1 MRLRL
6 NNVPFGIKL
15 SLAPGF
21 ALLATLAV
29 AIVAATTFASTERVV
44 ADIGDRQM
52 ERVAVLSNAATRFAE
67 TNGELNRLLTA
78 QAAFGDSAG
87 APAKIAALKE
97 RVQAIEAGLSRYAT
111 ELSANARETE
121 TAQGLARDIAAYAE
135 GIEVVSTMLELDF
148 AGAVSLLQPFGENF
162 TRVMGALDQ
171 LRQNVQAQARAEAA
185 ASVAVSQARG
195 ELNWQ
200 LTIAALLIA
209 GTLTWLT
216 TRTIRRSITDIAS
229 ATSSLAKGELDVD
242 LDRLA
247 RRDELGAVVSSLT
260 VFRDD
265 ARRVATMQA
274 ERQQMAAQAQDEQRR
289 LRASLSSEIESV
301 VGAVADRLSDSSNR
315 LRDTT
320 GALAQLTGQGV
331 EEARNAA
338 SGAQSV
344 SVEVQSVAAATEQ
357 LVASVGEISRQVA
370 AAADSAREAVAETK
384 STDATVQQLARAAQ
398 RIGEIV
404 KLISAVASQTNLLAL
419 NATIEAARAGE
430 AGKGFAVVAGEVK
443 QLAAQTTRA
452 TAEIIGQI
460 TEIQTVTERTV
471 GAMRTVGQT
480 VERSSA
486 IAQDIATAIEEQ
498 NATTQEIA
506 RAIAKAAQ
514 ETDGVSSNTT
524 SLALGAA
531 ATQDRLSVVRDAAND
546 IAAEGG
552 RLREALDGV
561 VLQLRAS

>member
-6 NNVPFGIKL
+6 NNVPFAIKL
-15 SLAPGF
+15 SLAPGV

-44 ADIGDRQM
+44 AEIGDRQM

-78 QAAFGDSAG
+78 QAAFGESAG
-87 APAKIAALKE
+87 APAKVAALKE
-97 RVQAIEAGLSRYAT
+97 RVQAIEASLARYAAGLATNAT
-111 ELSANARETE
+111 EAE
-121 TAQGLARDIAAYAE
+121 TAQELARGIAAYAE
-135 GIEVVSTMLELDF
+135 GVEVVSSMLELDF
-148 AGAVSLLQPFGENF
+148 AGAVSLLQPFADNF
-162 TRVMGALDQ
+162 ARVMGALDQ
-171 LRQNVQAQARAEAA
+171 LRQNVQAQARADAA

-195 ELNWQ
+195 ALSWQ
-200 LTIAALLIA
+200 MTIAALLVA
-209 GTLTWLT
+209 GTITWLT

-229 ATSSLAKGELDVD
+229 ATSDLARGKLDVD

-265 ARRVATMQA
+265 ARRVAMLQA
-274 ERQQMAAQAQDEQRR
+274 ERQQMAAQAQEEQRR
-289 LRASLSSEIESV
+289 LRHSLSSEIESL
-301 VGAVADRLSDSSNR
+301 VGAVADRLSDSSRR

-338 SGAQSV
+338 TGAQSV
-344 SVEVQSVAAATEQ
+344 SAEVQSVAAATEQ
-357 LVASVGEISRQVA
+357 LVACVGEISRQVV

-443 QLAAQTTRA
+443 QLAEQTTRA

-460 TEIQTVTERTV
+460 TEIQTVTDRTV
-471 GAMRTVGQT
+471 GAMRVVGTT
-480 VERSSA
+480 VERSNA
-486 IAQDIATAIEEQ
+486 IAQAIAAAIEEQ
-498 NATTQEIA
+498 DTTTRHIA

-514 ETDGVSSNTT
+514 ETDGVSGNAA

-531 ATQDRLSVVRDAAND
+531 ATQDRLSVVREAAND